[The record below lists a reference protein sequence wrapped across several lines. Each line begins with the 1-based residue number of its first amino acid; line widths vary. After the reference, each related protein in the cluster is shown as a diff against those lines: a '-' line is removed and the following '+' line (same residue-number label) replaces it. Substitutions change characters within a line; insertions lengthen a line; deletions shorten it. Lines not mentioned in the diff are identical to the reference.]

1 MGDEKTFVVVHEI
14 KGNKML
20 ELAGE
25 MAATTNPEHVI
36 KGDEMLAGERAATNP
51 ERHDIY
57 TVDGVRVPMVFEIPK
72 VVLPFVYKG
81 ADGNMKRCVPE
92 KKEVTF
98 DQPLGKAL
106 FAEWQGS
113 WEMHIDDPDE
123 KKTYR
128 IRLFQDRDH
137 GAQISFQTPTSRG
150 RHKKTMGPR
159 QGHWQIE
166 SDGSV
171 IAGEFNFGFPDN
183 DNFIGFRVYRREPTK
198 PYIYEGTDMKG
209 REVRL
214 TIGSREIFCQSSCV
228 WKRTELI

>member
-1 MGDEKTFVVVHEI
+1 
-14 KGNKML
+14 ML
-20 ELAGE
+20 EEE
-25 MAATTNPEHVI
+25 MADTTSQEHVI
-36 KGDEMLAGERAATNP
+36 KGDEMLADEMAATNP

-57 TVDGVRVPMVFEIPK
+57 TVDGVPVPMVFEIPK
-72 VVLPFVYKG
+72 VVTPFVFSD
-81 ADGNMKRCVPE
+81 ADGNMKTCVPE

-113 WEMHIDDPDE
+113 WEMRIDDDAE

-166 SDGSV
+166 CDGSV
-171 IAGEFNFGFPDN
+171 IEGEFKFDFPEN
-183 DNFIGFRVYRREPTK
+183 DNFIGFRVRRKDPSK

-214 TIGSREIFCQSSCV
+214 TIESREVFCQGALV
-228 WKRTELI
+228 WKKTVFS